1 TNDRRE
7 YASEHDKYQGPCTG
21 KDTKFVIGTPWKK
34 EENEVNKRHKDVLLP
49 PRRRHM
55 YDLLLATIYEGQHI
69 KNNLGKD
76 ISGIC
81 TDIKYSFADLGDI
94 IHKLPGDKRKYNDNI
109 NHLKFREDWWS
120 ANSTKFWEAMH
131 CASKAGG
138 IECGGDPTLEDYIPQ
153 RLRWLSEWADNY
165 CKMVKTDYKSMSDEK
180 WKPDWEKQQ
189 KKKKKKKKNKEL
201 YDNCNS
207 GARSSNDPI
216 QDELD
221 NFIVKRKENQYI
233 NAPEEFIDAM
243 RGYAYCKE
251 ENHSKYLDTEHSDDS
266 YVFKEIPNH
275 YK

>member
-1 TNDRRE
+1 
-7 YASEHDKYQGPCTG
+7 
-21 KDTKFVIGTPWKK
+21 
-34 EENEVNKRHKDVLLP
+34 
-49 PRRRHM
+49 
-55 YDLLLATIYEGQHI
+55 
-69 KNNLGKD
+69 
-76 ISGIC
+76 
-81 TDIKYSFADLGDI
+81 
-94 IHKLPGDKRKYNDNI
+94 
-109 NHLKFREDWWS
+109 
-120 ANSTKFWEAMH
+120 MH

-165 CKMVKTDYKSMSDEK
+165 CKMVKTDYKSMSDECK
-180 WKPDWEKQQ
+180 TFQKNGANFAKGSPDCTKYIMVILENGNLIGKNN
-189 KKKKKKKKNKEL
+189 KKKKNKEL
-201 YDNCNS
+201 YDNSNS

>member
-1 TNDRRE
+1 
-7 YASEHDKYQGPCTG
+7 
-21 KDTKFVIGTPWKK
+21 
-34 EENEVNKRHKDVLLP
+34 
-49 PRRRHM
+49 
-55 YDLLLATIYEGQHI
+55 
-69 KNNLGKD
+69 
-76 ISGIC
+76 
-81 TDIKYSFADLGDI
+81 
-94 IHKLPGDKRKYNDNI
+94 
-109 NHLKFREDWWS
+109 
-120 ANSTKFWEAMH
+120 MH

-138 IECGGDPTLEDYIPQ
+138 IECGGDPTPEDYIPQ

-165 CKMVKTDYKSMSDEK
+165 CKMVKTDYKSMSDECK
-180 WKPDWEKQQ
+180 TC
-189 KKKKKKKKNKEL
+189 KKNGANFAKGSP
-201 YDNCNS
+201 DCTN